1 MIIAR
6 LWIIK
11 LVVGRFLKTDWIL
24 KMKVNELIKILE
36 EMPKDLD
43 VLVSAADFTMEVVKV
58 TPMAYTV
65 FIEAV
70 SIRDNKKDGNDHGK

>member
-1 MIIAR
+1 
-6 LWIIK
+6 
-11 LVVGRFLKTDWIL
+11 
-24 KMKVNELIKILE
+24 MKVNELIKILE

-43 VLVSAADFTMEVVKV
+43 VLVSAADLTMEVVKV

-70 SIRDNKKDGNDHGK
+70 SIRDNKKDGN